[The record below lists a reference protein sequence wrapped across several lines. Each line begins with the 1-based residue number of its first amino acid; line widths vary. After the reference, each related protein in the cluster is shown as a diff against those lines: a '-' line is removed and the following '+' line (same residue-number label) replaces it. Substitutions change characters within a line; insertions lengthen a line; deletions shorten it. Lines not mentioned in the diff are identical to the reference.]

1 MKRLAL
7 LIVVSIY
14 LLSCGGG
21 KETISDSTLQEDQI
35 AQSLVQQEGERPGI
49 APGSLKPKVPPQKI
63 ISSTKAAPS
72 IAAPK
77 VIKPAEPKP
86 AVTKEIVKKDTVTV
100 ALPEKVVQVSK
111 DTVVAVVKEPIQ
123 VAEKIAAPIAD
134 IVELPAKQPVAVPTG
149 SLNFQNLTFDDIYF
163 DDKSTMPSSTFNSNY
178 YVTIGKIVKALRNDP
193 EIKVRING
201 YTDFEGSDQFNYDL
215 SEKRA
220 RTFGKILIE
229 LFPVEMQSEIAQ
241 RIEINPKSS
250 SDLLVE
256 SNNKARRTMNRR
268 VSFELFYGGLQNNPY
283 AVYMHTMPSASVKSS
298 SPSTPAVVTRSSSAP
313 ASMQK
318 KLYDK
323 AMMLFNQNRYNESIE
338 IFDEIVA
345 IDPKN
350 SLTDNAYFW
359 IGEALY
365 YQNRYTDALQAY
377 QKVFGAGDGNKE
389 AAAQMRLGYC
399 HFRLN
404 QLDQAKIE
412 FRKVINNYPDASEEI
427 RRSELV
433 LSRIIN
439 N

>member
-1 MKRLAL
+1 MKRLTL
-7 LIVVSIY
+7 LIVISIY

-21 KETISDSTLQEDQI
+21 KETISETSLEKDRI
-35 AQSLVQQEGERPGI
+35 ARSLVQQKGERPAI
-49 APGSLKPKVPPQKI
+49 APETLNPKVPPQKI

-77 VIKPAEPKP
+77 VVKAAEPKP
-86 AVTKEIVKKDTVTV
+86 VVTKEIVKKDTVTV
-100 ALPEKVVQVSK
+100 ASPKKVVQAPK
-111 DTVVAVVKEPIQ
+111 DTVVAVVKKTIQ
-123 VAEKIAAPIAD
+123 VADKVAAPVAD
-134 IVELPAKQPVAVPTG
+134 IVERPAEPVQTVPAG
-149 SLNFQNLTFDDIYF
+149 NLNFQNLSFDDIYF

-178 YVTIGKIVKALRNDP
+178 YVTLGKIVKALRSDP
-193 EIKVRING
+193 EIKVRITG
-201 YTDFEGSDQFNYDL
+201 YTDFEGSEQYNYEL

-220 RTFGKILIE
+220 KTFGKILLE
-229 LFPVEMQSEIAQ
+229 LFPVEIQSAIAQ

-250 SDLLVE
+250 SELLVE
-256 SNNKARRTMNRR
+256 SSNKARRTLNRR
-268 VSFELFYGGLQNNPY
+268 VSFELFYGELQNNPY
-283 AVYMHTMPSASVKSS
+283 AVYMHAMPSVSMKPS
-298 SPSTPAVVTRSSSAP
+298 SPSVPALARSSSAP

-323 AMMLFNQNRYNESIE
+323 AMMLFNQQRYNESIE

-345 IDPKN
+345 IDPKH

-365 YQNRYTDALQAY
+365 YQNRYAEALQAY

-399 HFRLN
+399 YFRLN
-404 QLDQAKIE
+404 QLDQATIE
-412 FRKVINNYPDASEEI
+412 FRKVINNYPDAPEEI

-433 LSRIIN
+433 LSKIKN
-439 N
+439 Y